1 MSGNSRSPKRHDR
14 AELDDLA
21 ESRRRRAEVVD
32 VLAEALW
39 SLLCAGHEQGMTE
52 VDPATAEEHA
62 DGSTR

>member
-14 AELDDLA
+14 AELDGLA

-39 SLLCAGHEQGMTE
+39 GLLCAGHGPGKNE
-52 VDPATAEEHA
+52 VEPVTAEEHA
-62 DGSTR
+62 DGSTC